1 METQTFETGLALE
14 LVVGQI
20 AGNLQVRGWD
30 NSQVSIQADSEDLE
44 VQQDADQLR
53 VSCRGNCNLRIP
65 EDAALQIEAV
75 HGNAYFKNISN
86 QIFIDEVKGS
96 LSLRSIHSANLGSIH
111 GELNCK
117 NFTGD
122 LVANQVHGN
131 ASIRSIQG
139 ASRLEQVH
147 GNLDLHQVEG
157 EIEAHVQ
164 GNARLRLGL
173 LMGDHYRIFADGNL
187 NCQVPQDASLQL
199 ELFSQD
205 EMIKVYLPE
214 GSQVFRQPQYQF
226 TLGDGD
232 ISMSLSCNGSLYLDA
247 RDANLEYSS
256 VSQMDFSDV
265 LPDEL
270 SLQIASQVESQ
281 INAQMEQM
289 TRQINEQISRLSEKV
304 SKAGLSPE
312 ETEQIMEQAL
322 KASERETTR
331 TQEKMRRAQEKLER
345 KLDVALHRNRQKV
358 RFTDRR
364 SQRGEYGPASRSAS
378 DANEPVSAE
387 EQLMILRMLEE
398 KKITPEEAD
407 ELLSALEG
415 KG

>member
-14 LVVGQI
+14 LFVGQI

-30 NSQVSIQADSEDLE
+30 NSQVSIQANMDDLN
-44 VQQDADQLR
+44 VQQEADKLR
-53 VSCRGNCNLRIP
+53 VNCQGNCSLRVP
-65 EDAALQIEAV
+65 EDASLRVEVV

-86 QIFIDEVKGS
+86 HIVIEESKGS
-96 LSLRSIHSANLGSIH
+96 LSLRSIHSAQLGSIH
-111 GELNCK
+111 GELTCK
-117 NFTGD
+117 DFTAD
-122 LVANQVHGN
+122 LAANQVHGN
-131 ASIRSIQG
+131 ASIRNIQG

-147 GNLDLHQVEG
+147 GNLDLRQVEG
-157 EIEAHVQ
+157 EIEAQVR

-187 NCQVPQDASLQL
+187 NCQIPQDASLQL
-199 ELFSQD
+199 DLFSQN
-205 EMIKVYLPE
+205 EKIKVYLPE
-214 GSQVFRQPQYQF
+214 GSQIFRQPQYQF
-226 TLGDGD
+226 TLGEGNVP
-232 ISMSLSCNGSLYLDA
+232 MSLSCNGSLYLDA
-247 RDANLEYSS
+247 RDATLDYSS
-256 VSQMDFSDV
+256 VSQMDFSDA
-265 LPDEL
+265 LPDEI
-270 SLQIASQVESQ
+270 SLQIASQVENQ
-281 INAQMEQM
+281 INTQMEQM

-322 KASERETTR
+322 KASERETAR

-345 KLDVALHRNRQKV
+345 KLDTALERNRYKA

-364 SQRGEYGPASRSAS
+364 SQRGAHGSAS
-378 DANEPVSAE
+378 QAASGAKDSVSAE
-387 EQLMILRMLEE
+387 EQLLILRMLEE

-415 KG
+415 KS